1 MNTAQKERIRQL
13 RMEGVTYEKIADCLD
28 LSVNT
33 VKSFCQ
39 RNQLGGRKKHTSAKH
54 TCKQCGAEVKQ
65 LSHRKEKKFCSD
77 KCRLTWWNSHPEKM
91 QHCSVQSLVCPVC
104 GNTFSAYSCKKRKYW
119 SRTCYGKSKTGG
131 LS

>member
-39 RNQLGGRKKHTSAKH
+39 RNQLGGRKSILPQNIPASSAEQK
-54 TCKQCGAEVKQ
+54 
-65 LSHRKEKKFCSD
+65 
-77 KCRLTWWNSHPEKM
+77 
-91 QHCSVQSLVCPVC
+91 
-104 GNTFSAYSCKKRKYW
+104 
-119 SRTCYGKSKTGG
+119 
-131 LS
+131 

>member
-54 TCKQCGAEVKQ
+54 TCKQCGAEVK
-65 LSHRKEKKFCSD
+65 H
-77 KCRLTWWNSHPEKM
+77 
-91 QHCSVQSLVCPVC
+91 HCSVQSLVCPVC
-104 GNTFSAYSCKKRKYW
+104 ENTFSAYSCKKRKYC